1 MVWIL
6 LGPAAAAAAA
16 AVPVG
21 FENIVAAAA
30 AGYFECV
37 NGWVV
42 AIVDSH
48 SGQRKDR
55 KDLYLH
61 LQCCR
66 Y

>member
-6 LGPAAAAAAA
+6 LGPAAAA

-21 FENIVAAAA
+21 FENIVAADAA

-37 NGWVV
+37 NVWVA